1 MNKLALK
8 AYGKINLGLDA
19 LSKRPDGYH
28 ELSMIMQTVD
38 IYDELIFKLSDKPG
52 IRMTEEFRFD
62 TEIDGGEGRM
72 VGNSDDPDSDEAQI
86 DLSTIV
92 RADHTNL
99 VWKAA
104 NLLMEEFKPEKG
116 VKIHLIKRIPV
127 AAGMAGGSSDCAATL
142 KGLNQLFDLGL
153 SLEELQER
161 GVKLGADVP
170 YCLLGGTALAE
181 GIGEKLTKLPD
192 MPECVLVVAKP
203 SIGIPTPLVF
213 KYLKVYE
220 LEEHPDIYGM
230 KTAIEAGDLE
240 GVINRLGNV
249 LETAAIPNF
258 PVVGELKAAM
268 SELGA
273 KGVLMSGS
281 GPTVFGIFPDKSS
294 AEAAAK
300 ELKKRELAAQVFVTR
315 PCTP

>member
-1 MNKLALK
+1 MTLK

-38 IYDELIFKLSDKPG
+38 IYDELIFKLTDRPG
-52 IRMTEEFRFD
+52 IRLTEEFRFD
-62 TEIDGGEGRM
+62 TEIGGSEPRGA
-72 VGNSDDPDSDEAQI
+72 VGAADSPDSEEDQI

-104 NLLMEEFKPEKG
+104 NLLLEEFKPEKG

-142 KGLNQLFDLGL
+142 RGLNQLYGWGL

-181 GIGEKLTKLPD
+181 GIGEKLTVLPD

-203 SIGIPTPLVF
+203 SIGIPTPVVF

-220 LEEHPDIYGM
+220 LEYHPDIAGM
-230 KTAIEAGDLE
+230 RKAIEDGNLE
-240 GVINRLGNV
+240 GVISRLGNV

-258 PVVGELKAAM
+258 PIVGELKQAM
-268 SELGA
+268 ADLGA
-273 KGVLMSGS
+273 QGVLMSGS
-281 GPTVFGIFPDKSS
+281 GPTVFGIFSDRLS
-294 AEAAAK
+294 AETAAK
-300 ELKKRELAAQVFVTR
+300 ELKEKELAAQVFVTR